1 MSRDSEVGE
10 QQPPKAMG
18 MPCAMVTPEVLQHG
32 GRSRSL
38 WDRAGAS
45 PRGFL
50 QPSTL
55 LGGAG
60 RLFSGW
66 PGFTQSLSGKRWNR
80 MFREGNKTCVPR
92 GLRQRSVPRQER
104 DLCCRWRTNQ
114 CYTKGQVGGAWER
127 GQEGKGLSGGQE
139 LGYKPGA
146 PQDPEQR
153 PCRVSLHPEP
163 CVAAGPGPG
172 TGLPRAAGTAPTLHS
187 SQPSQAGAP
196 PAVPFPLSPDPASPL
211 KAI

>member
-1 MSRDSEVGE
+1 MRASGLEAALGA
-10 QQPPKAMG
+10 KAG
-18 MPCAMVTPEVLQHG
+18 KICA
-32 GRSRSL
+32 
-38 WDRAGAS
+38 
-45 PRGFL
+45 
-50 QPSTL
+50 
-55 LGGAG
+55 
-60 RLFSGW
+60 
-66 PGFTQSLSGKRWNR
+66 
-80 MFREGNKTCVPR
+80 
-92 GLRQRSVPRQER
+92 
-104 DLCCRWRTNQ
+104 
-114 CYTKGQVGGAWER
+114 VGGELTSATPRDRLEGLGSEGRR
-127 GQEGKGLSGGQE
+127 GRGSQGGQE

-153 PCRVSLHPEP
+153 PCCVSLHPEP

>member
-1 MSRDSEVGE
+1 MHQRGYLLEIILRKKKKKKSIKSRLKVSRDSDVGQ

-32 GRSRSL
+32 GRSCSR

-66 PGFTQSLSGKRWNR
+66 PGFNQSLSGKRWNR

-104 DLCCRWRTNQ
+104 F
-114 CYTKGQVGGAWER
+114 V
-127 GQEGKGLSGGQE
+127 LSVE
-139 LGYKPGA
+139 N
-146 PQDPEQR
+146 
-153 PCRVSLHPEP
+153 
-163 CVAAGPGPG
+163 
-172 TGLPRAAGTAPTLHS
+172 
-187 SQPSQAGAP
+187 
-196 PAVPFPLSPDPASPL
+196 
-211 KAI
+211 